1 MGLPSV
7 SLKGQIDTRS
17 NLHGFE
23 NRGTYQD
30 YSRPP
35 VGSLPELVTAY
46 RSRENLKRIMALALL
61 AVLSLP
67 AHASAAPNSCPK
79 WEPLL
84 RRHFPAKVV
93 PVMSRIAYRESRCTE
108 RALSPVRKST
118 GRPDVGLLQIQG
130 SWATVTRAVCKKQ
143 DVIKA
148 LLNAQCNVKVAAH
161 LYNNG
166 GLGHWR
172 ATSGK

>member
-1 MGLPSV
+1 
-7 SLKGQIDTRS
+7 
-17 NLHGFE
+17 
-23 NRGTYQD
+23 
-30 YSRPP
+30 
-35 VGSLPELVTAY
+35 
-46 RSRENLKRIMALALL
+46 MALALL
-61 AVLSLP
+61 TALSIP
-67 AHASAAPNSCPK
+67 APAMAAANSCPQ

-93 PVMSRIAYRESRCTE
+93 PQLSRIMYRESRCTA

-143 DVIKA
+143 NVIPA
-148 LLNAQCNVKVAAH
+148 LLEPQCNIKVARY
-161 LYNNG
+161 LYDNG

>member
-1 MGLPSV
+1 MGAANRTGQV
-7 SLKGQIDTRS
+7 LK
-17 NLHGFE
+17 L
-23 NRGTYQD
+23 
-30 YSRPP
+30 
-35 VGSLPELVTAY
+35 
-46 RSRENLKRIMALALL
+46 IMALTLIFS
-61 AVLSLP
+61 LSTP
-67 AHASAAPNSCPK
+67 AHASAAAQSCPK

-84 RRHFPAKVV
+84 AQHFPAKVV
-93 PVMSRIAYRESRCTE
+93 PAMSRIAYRESRCNPNS
-108 RALSPVRKST
+108 LSAIRSN

-148 LLNAQCNVKVAAH
+148 LLDPKCNVKVAGY
-161 LYNNG
+161 LYKNG

>member
-1 MGLPSV
+1 MH
-7 SLKGQIDTRS
+7 SLGT
-17 NLHGFE
+17 HGG
-23 NRGTYQD
+23 RLQKL
-30 YSRPP
+30 R
-35 VGSLPELVTAY
+35 ELIKK
-46 RSRENLKRIMALALL
+46 LMALTLILAL
-61 AVLSLP
+61 STP
-67 AHASAAPNSCPK
+67 AHASAAALSCPK

-84 RRHFPAKVV
+84 AEYFPKKVV
-93 PVMSRIAYRESRCTE
+93 PVMSKIAYRESRCNPKS
-108 RALSPVRKST
+108 LSAIRSN

-148 LLNAQCNVKVAAH
+148 LLTAQCNVKVAGY
-161 LYNNG
+161 LYKNG

>member
-1 MGLPSV
+1 MH
-7 SLKGQIDTRS
+7 SLGT
-17 NLHGFE
+17 HGG
-23 NRGTYQD
+23 RLQKL
-30 YSRPP
+30 R
-35 VGSLPELVTAY
+35 ELIKK
-46 RSRENLKRIMALALL
+46 LMALTLILAL
-61 AVLSLP
+61 STP
-67 AHASAAPNSCPK
+67 AHASAAANSCPQ

-84 RRHFPAKVV
+84 RKHFPAKVV

-148 LLNAQCNVKVAAH
+148 LLNAECNVKVAGY

>member
-1 MGLPSV
+1 
-7 SLKGQIDTRS
+7 
-17 NLHGFE
+17 
-23 NRGTYQD
+23 
-30 YSRPP
+30 
-35 VGSLPELVTAY
+35 
-46 RSRENLKRIMALALL
+46 MALPLILALS
-61 AVLSLP
+61 VP
-67 AHASAAPNSCPK
+67 AQASAAANSCPK

-84 RRHFPAKVV
+84 RQHFPAKVV
-93 PVMSRIAYRESRCTE
+93 PIMSKVMWRESRCTE
-108 RALSPVRKST
+108 SALSPVRKST

-148 LLNAQCNVKVAAH
+148 LLTAQCNVKVAGY
-161 LYNNG
+161 LYKNG

>member
-1 MGLPSV
+1 MH
-7 SLKGQIDTRS
+7 SLGI
-17 NLHGFE
+17 HGG
-23 NRGTYQD
+23 RLQKL
-30 YSRPP
+30 R
-35 VGSLPELVTAY
+35 ELIKK
-46 RSRENLKRIMALALL
+46 LMALTLILAL
-61 AVLSLP
+61 STP
-67 AHASAAPNSCPK
+67 AHASAVANSCPK

-84 RRHFPAKVV
+84 ARHFPAKVV

-143 DVIKA
+143 DVVKA
-148 LLNAQCNVKVAAH
+148 LLNAECNVKVAGY
-161 LYNNG
+161 LYRNG

>member
-1 MGLPSV
+1 
-7 SLKGQIDTRS
+7 
-17 NLHGFE
+17 
-23 NRGTYQD
+23 
-30 YSRPP
+30 
-35 VGSLPELVTAY
+35 
-46 RSRENLKRIMALALL
+46 MALTLILALFT
-61 AVLSLP
+61 P
-67 AHASAAPNSCPK
+67 AHASAATNSCPQ

-84 RRHFPAKVV
+84 ARHFPAKVV

-118 GRPDVGLLQIQG
+118 GRPDVGLMQIQG

-143 DVIKA
+143 DVVKA
-148 LLNAQCNVKVAAH
+148 LLNAECNVKVAGY
-161 LYNNG
+161 LYRNG

>member
-1 MGLPSV
+1 VAVL
-7 SLKGQIDTRS
+7 R
-17 NLHGFE
+17 
-23 NRGTYQD
+23 
-30 YSRPP
+30 
-35 VGSLPELVTAY
+35 LVAAY
-46 RSRENLKRIMALALL
+46 RSRRELKRIMALALF
-61 AVLSLP
+61 AVLSVP

-84 RRHFPAKVV
+84 RKHFPAKVV
-93 PVMSRIAYRESRCTE
+93 PVMSKIAYRESRCTE

-143 DVIKA
+143 DVVKA
-148 LLNAQCNVKVAAH
+148 LLNAECNVKVARY
-161 LYNNG
+161 LYDNG

>member
-1 MGLPSV
+1 MQ
-7 SLKGQIDTRS
+7 SLGT
-17 NLHGFE
+17 HGG
-23 NRGTYQD
+23 RLQKL
-30 YSRPP
+30 R
-35 VGSLPELVTAY
+35 ELIKK
-46 RSRENLKRIMALALL
+46 LMALTLILAL
-61 AVLSLP
+61 STP
-67 AHASAAPNSCPK
+67 AHASAAANSCPK

-84 RRHFPAKVV
+84 RKHFPAKVV
-93 PVMSRIAYRESRCTE
+93 PVMSRIASRESRCTE

-148 LLNAQCNVKVAAH
+148 LLNAECNVTVAGY

>member
-1 MGLPSV
+1 V
-7 SLKGQIDTRS
+7 QSLGI
-17 NLHGFE
+17 HGG
-23 NRGTYQD
+23 RLQKL
-30 YSRPP
+30 R
-35 VGSLPELVTAY
+35 ELIKK
-46 RSRENLKRIMALALL
+46 LMALTLIFAL
-61 AVLSLP
+61 STP
-67 AHASAAPNSCPK
+67 AHASAAANSCPK

-84 RRHFPAKVV
+84 ARHFPAKVV

-143 DVIKA
+143 DVVKA
-148 LLNAQCNVKVAAH
+148 LLNAECNVKVAGY
-161 LYNNG
+161 LYRNG

>member
-1 MGLPSV
+1 MH
-7 SLKGQIDTRS
+7 SLGT
-17 NLHGFE
+17 HGG
-23 NRGTYQD
+23 RLQKL
-30 YSRPP
+30 R
-35 VGSLPELVTAY
+35 ELIKK
-46 RSRENLKRIMALALL
+46 LMALTLILAL
-61 AVLSLP
+61 STP
-67 AHASAAPNSCPK
+67 AHASAAANSCPK

-84 RRHFPAKVV
+84 ARHFPAKVV

-148 LLNAQCNVKVAAH
+148 LLNAECNVKVAGY

>member
-1 MGLPSV
+1 
-7 SLKGQIDTRS
+7 
-17 NLHGFE
+17 
-23 NRGTYQD
+23 
-30 YSRPP
+30 
-35 VGSLPELVTAY
+35 
-46 RSRENLKRIMALALL
+46 MALALL
-61 AVLSLP
+61 AVLSVP

-93 PVMSRIAYRESRCTE
+93 PAMSRIMWRESRCTE
-108 RALSPVRKST
+108 SALSPVRKST
-118 GRPDVGLLQIQG
+118 GRPDVGLLQVQG

-143 DVIKA
+143 DVVKA
-148 LLNAQCNVKVAAH
+148 LLTAQCNVKVGAY